1 LGEVPGLHTLVRQ
14 RVLVDPQLLG
24 PAPDP
29 AQPGIVARAAS
40 ALPVSAAV
48 GLLARAALAS
58 PVWTAMGLTALAVTV
73 VLVLRRSIET
83 GAKVRDFVVLLMG
96 VATLLVLSVEFVYV
110 RDHCGTR
117 MNTIFKFY
125 FQAWVLWAVAG
136 AFAIVS
142 LTRRGL
148 AAKIGVLAAVA
159 PLIAAGLLF
168 PALAIP
174 RRAVEYGAPPTLD
187 GADHLAR
194 SQTSDFLA
202 IDWLNQHVDGA
213 PVILE
218 APGGGYE
225 YEGRVSAHTGL
236 PTVLGWAGHEWQWRG
251 SLDEQNARKPDIET
265 VYSSTR
271 PDEVLTLLD
280 KYDISYVYVG
290 PVERGRYPAE
300 GLAKFETLMQIAYQN
315 EDVTIY
321 VR

>member
-1 LGEVPGLHTLVRQ
+1 V
-14 RVLVDPQLLG
+14 
-24 PAPDP
+24 
-29 AQPGIVARAAS
+29 
-40 ALPVSAAV
+40 
-48 GLLARAALAS
+48 
-58 PVWTAMGLTALAVTV
+58 GLTALAVTF

-83 GAKVRDFVVLLMG
+83 EPKVRDFATLLMG

-110 RDHCGTR
+110 RDHFGTR

-125 FQAWVLWAVAG
+125 FQAWVLWGVAG
-136 AFAIVS
+136 AFALIY
-142 LTRRGL
+142 LTRLGPV
-148 AAKIGVLAAVA
+148 AKAGVLALVV
-159 PLIAAGLLF
+159 PLFAAGLLF

-174 RRAVEYGAPPTLD
+174 RRAAEYGAPPTLD
-187 GADHLAR
+187 GAEHLTR
-194 SQTSDFLA
+194 SHASDFEA
-202 IDWLNQHVDGA
+202 IDWLNRHVEGT

-265 VYSSTR
+265 IYTSTR

-290 PVERGRYPAE
+290 PVERVAYPAA
-300 GLAKFETLMQIAYQN
+300 GLAKFETLMEIAYQN